1 MDKEFAETFSE
12 EILKEDKLQD
22 MAPYIEALAELYP
35 EDEETIL
42 MMAQNMVEAGMPPDP
57 YQLSMMDDKPK
68 NHITHII
75 AKTMGIKWTEQNG
88 YGKMR
93 MKQNYPEAVEV
104 ETQVKKIAD
113 RFKSMV
119 RKEEVEVDEG
129 NARVDRLK
137 MIDKLKMSKLS
148 PKQKKALEKEEVEE
162 AKKWQD
168 YLSPEE
174 KKRLLG
180 GKRQKEGIDIQKA
193 DMKDVIKD
201 FQSSDAPQFKGKSD
215 KKRKEMAIAAKLSKE
230 EVEIDEVIGKVLG
243 RAAMI
248 GGKVAV
254 KGAVKGATAIAKGI
268 KNVKKKA
275 TIAVATKI
283 AKKQGNKEEVEME
296 EASKLPPHLAK
307 FFDKKGDLKPEVA
320 ARIAKGRE
328 KLNIKDVTP
337 KGYGPKEEENE
348 DGDPVGKKKSK
359 DKDYKTKDV
368 INLKPTAESS
378 MKKFKDIMT
387 KLKEKRSSNEEV
399 EMKEEWIDVEARKVE
414 GLRWKKMSTKDRTKW
429 LDRIKKMADKE
440 GMSQEELDDIL
451 GKGEYGLT
459 KFDDERVY
467 NKAQLVKPKWKRM
480 STVQKTK
487 WIDDLHDLAGK
498 TNTSDADV
506 ESILD
511 DAKLKIKESVEEATG
526 DKEAYQKFFN
536 GALKKFGVK
545 SPSQLKGDKK
555 KEFFDYVDKNW
566 KADHEEQT
574 KKEETMTKKSLKDA
588 VSHMKEKKSKV
599 DEAITI
605 GGIEVGEQDFDKESR
620 LDHVAPNLGMTYKDY
635 QAKFETNGMEGPY
648 QIDGGAYMWDKIATK
663 WFSVESEDYVDDKR
677 NAELNFR
684 YTKQGTA
691 GGGLMHTRR
700 F

>member
-162 AKKWQD
+162 
-168 YLSPEE
+168 
-174 KKRLLG
+174 
-180 GKRQKEGIDIQKA
+180 GIDIQKA

-215 KKRKEMAIAAKLSKE
+215 KKKKEMAIAAKLS
-230 EVEIDEVIGKVLG
+230 
-243 RAAMI
+243 
-248 GGKVAV
+248 
-254 KGAVKGATAIAKGI
+254 
-268 KNVKKKA
+268 
-275 TIAVATKI
+275 
-283 AKKQGNKEEVEME
+283 KEEVEME

-348 DGDPVGKKKSK
+348 NDDPVGKDKKKSR
-359 DKDYKTKDV
+359 KDV
-368 INLKPTAESS
+368 INLKPTMESS

-387 KLKEKRSSNEEV
+387 KLKEKRSNNKEV
-399 EMKEEWIDVEARKVE
+399 EMKEYSYAPWLDDEAKEVE
-414 GLRWKKMSTKDRTKW
+414 GRRWKKKSTKDRTKW
-429 LDRIKKMADKE
+429 LVQIKKKADKE
-440 GMSQEELDDIL
+440 GMDQEELDSVL
-451 GKGEYGLT
+451 SHYGLT
-459 KFDDERVY
+459 KFDNEKVYDE
-467 NKAQLVKPKWKRM
+467 AQKIKPKWKRM
-480 STVQKTK
+480 STAQRTEWKDK
-487 WIDDLHDLAGK
+487 MDDLAGK
-498 TNTSDADV
+498 ANTSDADV
-506 ESILD
+506 QSIMD
-511 DAKLKIKESVEEATG
+511 DAGLKIKESVEEDTDKDTPGTQG
-526 DKEAYQKFFN
+526 DNKKWQK
-536 GALKKFGVK
+536 ARSEVLKKYGVASCGLIK
-545 SPSQLKGDKK
+545 DDKTK
-555 KEFFDYVDKNW
+555 KQCFKDLDDAHV
-566 KADHEEQT
+566 ADHEEET

-599 DEAITI
+599 QEALTI
-605 GGIEVGEQDFDKESR
+605 GGVEVGEQDFDKEAR
-620 LDHVAPNLGMTYKDY
+620 LDHAAPNLGMTYKDY
-635 QAKFETNGMEGPY
+635 QAQVETDGMEGPY
-648 QIDGGAYMWDKIATK
+648 QIDGSAYFWDKAK
-663 WFSVESEDYVDDKR
+663 AYWYSVEGNDYVDKKR
-677 NAELNFR
+677 NMELNFR

-691 GGGLMHTRR
+691 GGGLLHNRR

>member
-1 MDKEFAETFSE
+1 
-12 EILKEDKLQD
+12 
-22 MAPYIEALAELYP
+22 
-35 EDEETIL
+35 
-42 MMAQNMVEAGMPPDP
+42 
-57 YQLSMMDDKPK
+57 
-68 NHITHII
+68 
-75 AKTMGIKWTEQNG
+75 
-88 YGKMR
+88 
-93 MKQNYPEAVEV
+93 
-104 ETQVKKIAD
+104 
-113 RFKSMV
+113 
-119 RKEEVEVDEG
+119 
-129 NARVDRLK
+129 
-137 MIDKLKMSKLS
+137 
-148 PKQKKALEKEEVEE
+148 
-162 AKKWQD
+162 
-168 YLSPEE
+168 
-174 KKRLLG
+174 
-180 GKRQKEGIDIQKA
+180 
-193 DMKDVIKD
+193 MKDVIKD
-201 FQSSDAPQFKGKSD
+201 FKTSDAPQFKGKSD
-215 KKRKEMAIAAKLSKE
+215 KKRKEMAIAAKLS
-230 EVEIDEVIGKVLG
+230 
-243 RAAMI
+243 
-248 GGKVAV
+248 
-254 KGAVKGATAIAKGI
+254 
-268 KNVKKKA
+268 
-275 TIAVATKI
+275 
-283 AKKQGNKEEVEME
+283 KEEVEME

-359 DKDYKTKDV
+359 DKDYKSKDV

-387 KLKEKRSSNEEV
+387 KLKEKRSNNEEV
-399 EMKEEWIDVEARKVE
+399 VIKEDWLELRMQDAQHKWEKTTRKVR
-414 GLRWKKMSTKDRTKW
+414 LKW
-429 LDRIKKMADKE
+429 LADTKKKAEKD
-440 GMSQEELDDIL
+440 GMDTGKGSEYEQRLDD
-451 GKGEYGLT
+451 YNLT
-459 KFDDERVY
+459 RVY
-467 NKAQLVKPKWKRM
+467 KFQVHKAAVKVKPKWKRM
-480 STVQKTK
+480 STAEKTK
-487 WIDDLHDLAGK
+487 WIDDLDDLAGK

-511 DAKLKIKESVEEATG
+511 DVGLKIKESVEEASG

-536 GALKKFGVK
+536 GVLKKFGVK

-555 KEFFDYVDKNW
+555 KEFFDYIDKNW

-599 DEAITI
+599 QEALTI
-605 GGIEVGEQDFDKESR
+605 GGLEVGEQDFDKEAR
-620 LDHVAPNLGMTYKDY
+620 LDHAAPNLGMTYKDY

-648 QIDGGAYMWDKIATK
+648 QIDGGAYMWDKIANK

>member
-1 MDKEFAETFSE
+1 MDKEFAEAFSE

-35 EDEETIL
+35 EDEEIIL

-162 AKKWQD
+162 
-168 YLSPEE
+168 
-174 KKRLLG
+174 
-180 GKRQKEGIDIQKA
+180 GIDIQKA

-254 KGAVKGATAIAKGI
+254 KGAVKGATAVAKGI

-328 KLNIKDVTP
+328 KLNIKD
-337 KGYGPKEEENE
+337 
-348 DGDPVGKKKSK
+348 KS
-359 DKDYKTKDV
+359 V
-368 INLKPTAESS
+368 
-378 MKKFKDIMT
+378 
-387 KLKEKRSSNEEV
+387 
-399 EMKEEWIDVEARKVE
+399 
-414 GLRWKKMSTKDRTKW
+414 
-429 LDRIKKMADKE
+429 
-440 GMSQEELDDIL
+440 
-451 GKGEYGLT
+451 
-459 KFDDERVY
+459 
-467 NKAQLVKPKWKRM
+467 
-480 STVQKTK
+480 
-487 WIDDLHDLAGK
+487 
-498 TNTSDADV
+498 
-506 ESILD
+506 
-511 DAKLKIKESVEEATG
+511 
-526 DKEAYQKFFN
+526 
-536 GALKKFGVK
+536 
-545 SPSQLKGDKK
+545 
-555 KEFFDYVDKNW
+555 
-566 KADHEEQT
+566 
-574 KKEETMTKKSLKDA
+574 
-588 VSHMKEKKSKV
+588 
-599 DEAITI
+599 
-605 GGIEVGEQDFDKESR
+605 
-620 LDHVAPNLGMTYKDY
+620 
-635 QAKFETNGMEGPY
+635 
-648 QIDGGAYMWDKIATK
+648 
-663 WFSVESEDYVDDKR
+663 
-677 NAELNFR
+677 
-684 YTKQGTA
+684 
-691 GGGLMHTRR
+691 
-700 F
+700 

>member
-1 MDKEFAETFSE
+1 
-12 EILKEDKLQD
+12 
-22 MAPYIEALAELYP
+22 
-35 EDEETIL
+35 
-42 MMAQNMVEAGMPPDP
+42 
-57 YQLSMMDDKPK
+57 
-68 NHITHII
+68 
-75 AKTMGIKWTEQNG
+75 
-88 YGKMR
+88 
-93 MKQNYPEAVEV
+93 
-104 ETQVKKIAD
+104 
-113 RFKSMV
+113 
-119 RKEEVEVDEG
+119 
-129 NARVDRLK
+129 
-137 MIDKLKMSKLS
+137 
-148 PKQKKALEKEEVEE
+148 
-162 AKKWQD
+162 
-168 YLSPEE
+168 
-174 KKRLLG
+174 
-180 GKRQKEGIDIQKA
+180 
-193 DMKDVIKD
+193 
-201 FQSSDAPQFKGKSD
+201 
-215 KKRKEMAIAAKLSKE
+215 
-230 EVEIDEVIGKVLG
+230 
-243 RAAMI
+243 
-248 GGKVAV
+248 
-254 KGAVKGATAIAKGI
+254 
-268 KNVKKKA
+268 
-275 TIAVATKI
+275 
-283 AKKQGNKEEVEME
+283 ME

>member
-1 MDKEFAETFSE
+1 MDKEFAEVFQE
-12 EILKEDKLQD
+12 EIVNEGKIEELGKQIAGIADKFKEGKDD
-22 MAPYIEALAELYP
+22 VM
-35 EDEETIL
+35 
-42 MMAQNMVEAGMPPDP
+42 MMADEMISQGNMPDP
-57 YQLSMMDDKPK
+57 EAIKMLENEEADMVI
-68 NHITHII
+68 HLI
-75 AKTMGIKWTEQNG
+75 AKKMGVQWTKDNG
-88 YGKMR
+88 YGEMR
-93 MKQNYPEAVEV
+93 MKQNYPESTDMVMNLLGKKKV
-104 ETQVKKIAD
+104 VVKEDKDLEKI
-113 RFKSMV
+113 V
-119 RKEEVEVDEG
+119 KELEGASKMHLAQSKRIQKHLDKMEKGEVEVDEG

-162 AKKWQD
+162 
-168 YLSPEE
+168 
-174 KKRLLG
+174 
-180 GKRQKEGIDIQKA
+180 GIDIQKA

-215 KKRKEMAIAAKLSKE
+215 KKKKEMAIAAKLS
-230 EVEIDEVIGKVLG
+230 
-243 RAAMI
+243 
-248 GGKVAV
+248 
-254 KGAVKGATAIAKGI
+254 
-268 KNVKKKA
+268 
-275 TIAVATKI
+275 
-283 AKKQGNKEEVEME
+283 KEEVEME

-387 KLKEKRSSNEEV
+387 KLKEKRSNNEEV
-399 EMKEEWIDVEARKVE
+399 EMKEEWIDDEARKVE
-414 GLRWKKMSTKDRTKW
+414 GRRWKKMSTKDRVKW
-429 LDRIKKMADKE
+429 LTQIKKMADKND
-440 GMSQEELDDIL
+440 MDQEELDSVL
-451 GKGEYGLT
+451 SQYGLT
-459 KFDDERVY
+459 KFDNELVYDE
-467 NKAQLVKPKWKRM
+467 AQLIKPKWKKM
-480 STVQKTK
+480 SAAQRTR
-487 WIDDLHDLAGK
+487 WIDKIHDLAGK
-498 TNTSDADV
+498 SNTSDADV
-506 ESILD
+506 EAILD

-599 DEAITI
+599 QEALTI
-605 GGIEVGEQDFDKESR
+605 GGVEVGEQDFDKDFR
-620 LDHVAPNLGMTYKDY
+620 LDHAAPNLGMTYKDY
-635 QAKFETNGMEGPY
+635 QVQVETDGMEGPY
-648 QIDGGAYMWDKIATK
+648 QIDGSAYFWDKAK
-663 WFSVESEDYVDDKR
+663 SYWYSVEGDDYVDKKR
-677 NAELNFR
+677 NMELNFR

-691 GGGLMHTRR
+691 GGGLLHNRR
-700 F
+700 M